1 MGLPDTSP
9 VPKKD
14 SMGMDYIPVYEGEAA
29 NDPGIVQ
36 VSPQRV
42 QMLGVRTEGVER
54 RDLVRQISAVGTVQF
69 DERRTFVVST
79 KFEGWIERL
88 LVNATGET
96 VRRGQPLMHVYSP
109 DLLLAQQEY
118 ATLRA
123 SLAQP
128 EERATSEDA
137 SRRLLDGALQR
148 LRFLDFPRR

>member
-1 MGLPDTSP
+1 
-9 VPKKD
+9 
-14 SMGMDYIPVYEGEAA
+14 
-29 NDPGIVQ
+29 
-36 VSPQRV
+36 
-42 QMLGVRTEGVER
+42 MLGVRTEGVER
-54 RDLVRQISAVGTVQF
+54 RDLVRQISAVGTVRF

-128 EERATSEDA
+128 EEERRADA
-137 SRRLLDGALQR
+137 SRRLLDGALAAALSR
-148 LRFLDFPRR
+148 LSRR